1 MSNESQPSFAH
12 RIVIMVAI
20 TSFLVGSISGGIF
33 GVVAVTQ
40 PRIANWIER
49 NILGTTSSLST
60 AQRSA
65 GEGTIRIEEESG
77 TINVVNDAS
86 PAVVSIVVN
95 QDLSKVTN
103 STNPFGELFGF
114 PFNTTP
120 QEGLQQ
126 VGAGTGFIISSD
138 GMIVTNK
145 HVVNSSQGN
154 GDATEYTVILN
165 DGSKYDATVL
175 DMDAFNDLALVKIE
189 GTNLPTL
196 ELGDSETVQIGQ
208 TVIAI
213 GNALGE
219 FSNTVTKGVVS
230 GLARTITAG
239 DGQGSSETLED
250 IIQTDAAINFG
261 NSGGPLLNLAGQ
273 VVGVNTAIS
282 QEGQLIGFAIPIN
295 QAKKVIESVQQFGRI
310 VRPYLGVRYV
320 LVTEAIAEQNALAV
334 DYGAL
339 ISKGEDETDLAVIPG
354 SPAEKAG
361 IAENDIILEFEGKKI
376 TPETSLVSQIQLHNP
391 GDTVRLKILHDGQEK
406 DISVTLEEFTE

>member
-12 RIVIMVAI
+12 RIVIMVAV

-40 PRIANWIER
+40 PRIAHWIER

-60 AQRSA
+60 SQRSA

-154 GDATEYTVILN
+154 GEATEYTVILN
-165 DGSKYDATVL
+165 DGTKYDATVL

-189 GTNLPTL
+189 GTDLPTL

-295 QAKKVIESVQQFGRI
+295 QAKKVIESVQQYGRI

-354 SPAEKAG
+354 SPADKAG
-361 IAENDIILEFEGKKI
+361 IVENDIILEFEGNRI

-406 DISVTLEEFTE
+406 EISVTLEEFTE